1 MKPVS
6 KSKRNWAI
14 LVLVEGVPI
23 KVAKVD
29 LKPYVGLPMLDL
41 VHVIKGQEFSSSAF
55 GTYTH
60 FYEIPKFWVPL
71 PTKAIPPQFTL
82 WIELGGLDDP
92 YV

>member
-1 MKPVS
+1 MKAAS
-6 KSKRNWAI
+6 KSKALWAV
-14 LVLVEGVPI
+14 LVLVDGAAI
-23 KVAKVD
+23 KVAKAD
-29 LKPYVGLPMLDL
+29 LKPYVGFPMLDL
-41 VHVIKGQEFSSSAF
+41 TYVTKGQEFSSSAF